1 MAGVNRPATLDPP
14 RPAIEPSTIV
24 AHVVTLDEHG
34 ALALVGLCGS
44 KIIGVPAPATA
55 PVCVVC
61 LDLCGDEP
69 PVTLS

>member
-1 MAGVNRPATLDPP
+1 M
-14 RPAIEPSTIV
+14 
-24 AHVVTLDEHG
+24 LDEHG

-44 KIIGVPAPATA
+44 RIIGVPAPAGA

-69 PVTLS
+69 PVALA